1 MSFFRRMGRRFTA
14 WMSRRNGIDQ
24 LAFVSLVTSLILQL
38 VGSVTG
44 FGLLVL
50 VSIVLYAWAL
60 FRVFSKK
67 SYKREEENKKFTLA
81 WESAKTKTRQY
92 FLRLR
97 LSRQYKYFKCP
108 QCKTLLRSN
117 RGEGE
122 KDICCPKCQ
131 HYFKIKT

>member
-108 QCKTLLRSN
+108 QCKTLLRFN

-131 HYFKIKT
+131 HHFRIKT

>member
-1 MSFFRRMGRRFTA
+1 MSFFRRIGRRFTA
-14 WMSRRNGIDQ
+14 WMSGRNGIDQ
-24 LAFVSLVTSLILQL
+24 LAFVSLTTSLILQL
-38 VGSVTG
+38 MGSVTG

-67 SYKREEENKKFTLA
+67 SYKREEENKKFVLG
-81 WESAKTKTRQY
+81 WESARSKAHQF
-92 FLRLR
+92 FLRLKLR
-97 LSRQYKYFKCP
+97 RQYKYFKCP

-122 KDICCPKCQ
+122 KDIRCPKCQ

>member
-131 HYFKIKT
+131 HHFRIKT

>member
-1 MSFFRRMGRRFTA
+1 MSFFRRIGRRFTA
-14 WMSRRNGIDQ
+14 WMSGRNGIDQ

-81 WESAKTKTRQY
+81 WESAKTKTRQR
-92 FLRLR
+92 FLRLS

-131 HYFKIKT
+131 HYFRIKT